1 VAWKTLLLGAAC
13 LLHAAQSGGRNI
25 TEGSPTVFRVDS
37 AHAGKGG
44 DREFATIEEALKAA
58 TQFKSLQTSGAVRIE
73 IADGDYYLAAPLKIG
88 PELSGTRELPTQ
100 IVAAGEAS
108 PRLFAGRKLTLQWRP
123 YRDGILQATVSGGS
137 FDQLFLDG
145 KRQVRARYPNFDSQ
159 AVVLNGYA
167 ADALSPE
174 RVKRWKNPAGGVV
187 QALHENRWGGVQVP
201 ILGKNP
207 DGSLIFG
214 EGVGNNRPSNPHP
227 KYRYVE
233 NIFEE
238 LDSAGEWYMD
248 VAASTLYFMP
258 PRGVDLRAATVAVS
272 GVARVMDVQGDD
284 KSRVHHVQI
293 SGLKLGH
300 TGATF
305 LQATEPLLRS
315 DWMIAREAAIYL
327 ENAEDVIVSDNDLSQ
342 LGGNAILVS
351 GYNRRIVI
359 KGNHI
364 HDVGGS
370 AISFVGRPEAVRS
383 PSFRYQ
389 EFVSLEKLDR
399 TVGPKTPEYPADSR
413 AEDNLIHDIGRV
425 EKQVAGV
432 QISMALRITVA
443 HNSIYDVP
451 RAGINIGDGTWGG
464 HVLEYNDVFNT
475 VLETGDNGAF
485 NSWGRDRFWHPDRQV
500 MDRINGANPGMWK
513 LDAIEPTTLR
523 YNRFRCDSGWDI
535 DLDDGSSNYRIYDN
549 LMLSGGLKYREGFNR
564 EAWNNILINNGFH
577 PHVWFKQSGDRFEH
591 NIVMAGHQPI
601 LMDHWDATIDN
612 NLFPSATALRH
623 AQSLGLDKHSI
634 AGDPKFR
641 DARAGD
647 FRVAEDSPALLTGF
661 KNFPMDQFGVTS
673 ARLKR
678 LAKTAPIPEL
688 MSPASF
694 AADEVRDFLGAK
706 VKSVT
711 TLGEQSAAGLADI
724 KGVLVLAV
732 APGSL
737 AQQSGLR
744 ANDVILEAAA
754 NEYIPAEVIEN
765 LATLMTLYTAQRWL
779 GQREFRVMRNQQP
792 TQITLKFQAE

>member
-13 LLHAAQSGGRNI
+13 LLHAAQAGGR
-25 TEGSPTVFRVDS
+25 TTAEGSPTVFRVDS
-37 AHAGKGG
+37 AQAGKND
-44 DREFATIEEALKAA
+44 DREFATVEQAIEAA
-58 TQFKSLQTSGAVRIE
+58 TQFKRRQSSAHVRIE
-73 IADGDYYLAAPLKIG
+73 IAAGDYYLSAPLKIG
-88 PELSGTRELPTQ
+88 PELSGTRELSTQ
-100 IVAAGEAS
+100 IVAAPAAA

-123 YRDGILQATVSGGS
+123 YRDGILQATVSGGT
-137 FDQLFLDG
+137 FDQLYLDG
-145 KRQVRARYPNFDSQ
+145 KRQVRARYPNFDSR

-167 ADALSPE
+167 ADALSPT

-187 QALHENRWGGVQVP
+187 QALHENRWGGMQVP

-207 DGSLIFG
+207 DGSLNFG
-214 EGVGNNRPSNPHP
+214 EGVGNNRPSKPHP

-238 LDSAGEWYMD
+238 LDTTGEWYMD

-258 PRGVDLRAATVAVS
+258 PRDFDVRVATVAVS
-272 GVARVMDVQGDD
+272 GVARMVDVQGDSR
-284 KSRVHHVQI
+284 SRVRYVQI
-293 SGLKLGH
+293 SGLTLGH
-300 TGATF
+300 AGSTF
-305 LQATEPLLRS
+305 LQSTEPLLRS
-315 DWMIAREAAIYL
+315 DWMVAREAAIYL
-327 ENAEDVIVSDNDLSQ
+327 ENAEDVIVSDNELSH

-359 KGNHI
+359 KGNHVY
-364 HDVGGS
+364 DVGGS

-389 EFVSLEKLDR
+389 EFVALEALDR
-399 TVGPKTPEYPADSR
+399 AVGPKTAEYPADSR

-451 RAGINIGDGTWGG
+451 RAGINVGDGTWGG

-500 MDRINGANPGMWK
+500 MDRINSASPGMWK

-535 DLDDGSSNYRIYDN
+535 DLDDGSSNYRIHDN
-549 LMLSGGLKYREGFNR
+549 LMLSGGLKFREGFDR
-564 EAWNNILINNGFH
+564 EAWNNVLVNNGFH

-601 LMDHWDATIDN
+601 LMDHWNATIDY

-623 AQSLGLDKHSI
+623 AQSLGLDKHSS
-634 AGDPKFR
+634 AGNPKFR

-647 FRVAEDSPALLTGF
+647 FRVADDSPALQTGF

-688 MSPASF
+688 ISPANF

-732 APGSL
+732 AAGSL

-754 NEYIPAEVIEN
+754 NEYIPKEEIEN
-765 LATLMTLYTAQRWL
+765 LATLMMLYTAQRWL
-779 GQREFRVMRNQQP
+779 GQREFLVMRNQQP
-792 TQITLKFQAE
+792 TQITLKFQPE

>member
-1 VAWKTLLLGAAC
+1 M
-13 LLHAAQSGGRNI
+13 
-25 TEGSPTVFRVDS
+25 FRVDS
-37 AHAGKGG
+37 AHAGKDG
-44 DREFATIEEALKAA
+44 DRTFATVGEALEAA
-58 TQFKSLQTSGAVRIE
+58 AKLKRRQSSAAVRIE
-73 IADGDYYLAAPLKIG
+73 IADGDHYVAAPLKIG
-88 PELSGTRELPTQ
+88 PELSGTREAPTE
-100 IVAAGEAS
+100 IAAAAAAA
-108 PRLFAGRKLTLQWRP
+108 PRLLAGRKLTLRWRP
-123 YRDGILQATVSGGS
+123 YRDGIVQATVDGAS
-137 FDQLFLDG
+137 FDQLFVDG
-145 KRQVRARYPNFDSQ
+145 KRQVRARYPNFDAK

-174 RVKRWKNPAGGVV
+174 RVKRWENPAGGVV
-187 QALHENRWGGVQVP
+187 HALHENRWGGVQVP

-207 DGSLIFG
+207 DGSLILG
-214 EGVGNNRPSNPHP
+214 EGVGNNRPSKPHA

-238 LDSAGEWYMD
+238 LDTAGEWYMN
-248 VAASTLYFMP
+248 VGTSTLYFMP
-258 PRGVDLRAATVAVS
+258 PHDVDLRAATVAVS
-272 GVARVMDVQGDD
+272 GAARMVDIQGDNQ
-284 KSRVHHVQI
+284 SPVRYVQI
-293 SGLKLGH
+293 SGLTLGH
-300 TGATF
+300 TGSSF
-305 LQATEPLLRS
+305 LRSTEPLLRS
-315 DWMIAREAAIYL
+315 DWMIAREGAIYL
-327 ENAEDVIVSDNDLSQ
+327 ENTEDVIVSDNELSQ
-342 LGGNAILVS
+342 LGGNAIFVS
-351 GYNRRIVI
+351 GYNRRITI

-370 AISFVGRPEAVRS
+370 AISFVGRPQAVRS

-389 EFVSLEKLDR
+389 EFVALEELDR
-399 TVGPKTPEYPADSR
+399 AVGPKTNEYPADSR
-413 AEDNLIHDIGRV
+413 AEDNLIHDIGTI

-475 VLETGDNGAF
+475 VLETGDHGAF
-485 NSWGRDRFWHPDRQV
+485 NSWGRDRFWHPDRQL
-500 MDRINGANPGMWK
+500 MDRINSANPGMWK

-535 DLDDGSSNYRIYDN
+535 DLDDGSSNYRIHDN
-549 LMLSGGLKYREGFNR
+549 LLLSGGLKFREGFDR
-564 EAWNNILINNGFH
+564 EAWNNVLVNNGFH
-577 PHVWFKQSGDRFEH
+577 PHVWFEHSGDRFEH

-601 LMDHWDATIDN
+601 LMDHWDATIDY
-612 NLFPSATALRH
+612 NLLPSATALKQ
-623 AQSLGLDKHSI
+623 AQSLGLDTHSR

-647 FRVAEDSPALLTGF
+647 FRVAEDSPALLIGF

-678 LAKTAPIPEL
+678 LAKTAPLPEL
-688 MSPASF
+688 MSPAAF
-694 AADEVRDFLGAK
+694 APDEVRDFLGAK

-732 APGSL
+732 PAGSL
-737 AQQSGLR
+737 AEQSGLR

-754 NEYIPAEVIEN
+754 NEYIPAEMIDN

-779 GQREFRVMRNQQP
+779 GQREFLVMRNQQP
-792 TQITLKFQAE
+792 HQLTLKFQPE

>member
-1 VAWKTLLLGAAC
+1 MAWKILLLGAAC
-13 LLHAAQSGGRNI
+13 LLRAAQSDGRTI
-25 TEGSPTVFRVDS
+25 SEGSPTVFRVES
-37 AHAGKGG
+37 AHAGEHG
-44 DREFATIEEALKAA
+44 DRKFATVEEALEAA
-58 TQFKSLQTSGAVRIE
+58 KQFKRRQASATVRVE
-73 IADGDYYLAAPLKIG
+73 IADGDYYVAAPLKIG
-88 PELSGTRELPTQ
+88 PELSGTRDLPTQ
-100 IVAAGEAS
+100 IVAAAS
-108 PRLFAGRKLTLQWRP
+108 ATPRLLAGRKLTVQWRP
-123 YRDGILQATVSGGS
+123 YRDGILQATVGGGT
-137 FDQLFLDG
+137 FDQLYLDG

-159 AVVLNGYA
+159 AVVLNGYS
-167 ADALSPE
+167 ADALSPA

-187 QALHENRWGGVQVP
+187 HALHENRWGGMQVP

-207 DGSLIFG
+207 DDSLILG
-214 EGVGNNRPSNPHP
+214 EGVGNNRPSKPHP

-238 LDSAGEWYMD
+238 LDTPGEWFMD

-258 PRGVDLRAATVAVS
+258 PRDVDLRVATVAVS
-272 GVARVMDVQGDD
+272 GVARMVDIQGDNQ
-284 KSRVHHVQI
+284 SRVRYVQI
-293 SGLKLGH
+293 SGLTLGQA
-300 TGATF
+300 GASF
-305 LQATEPLLRS
+305 LQSTEPLLRS
-315 DWMIAREAAIYL
+315 DWMMAREAAIYL
-327 ENAEDVIVSDNDLSQ
+327 ENTEDVIVSDNVLSQ
-342 LGGNAILVS
+342 LGGNAVFVS
-351 GYNRRIVI
+351 GYNRRTLI

-364 HDVGGS
+364 HDIGGS
-370 AISFVGRPEAVRS
+370 AISFVGRPQAVRS

-389 EFVSLEKLDR
+389 EFVPLEQLDR
-399 TVGPKTPEYPADSR
+399 VVGPKTPDYPADSR
-413 AEDNLIHDIGRV
+413 ADDNLIHDIGRI

-500 MDRINGANPGMWK
+500 MDRINSANPGMWR
-513 LDAIEPTTLR
+513 LDAIEPITLR

-535 DLDDGSSNYRIYDN
+535 DLDDGSSNYRIHDN
-549 LMLSGGLKYREGFNR
+549 LMLSGGLKYREGFDR

-601 LMDHWDATIDN
+601 LMDHWDATIDY
-612 NLFPSATALRH
+612 NLFPSAAALRH
-623 AQSLGLDKHSI
+623 AQSLGLDKHSL

-647 FRVAEDSPALLTGF
+647 FRVAEGSPAMKAGF

-673 ARLKR
+673 PRLRR

-688 MSPASF
+688 LSPASF
-694 AADEVRDFLGAK
+694 APDEVRDFLGAK

-711 TLGEQSAAGLADI
+711 TLGEQSAAGLADL
-724 KGVLVLAV
+724 KGVLVLSV
-732 APGSL
+732 AAGSL

-754 NEYIPAEVIEN
+754 NEYIPTEVIES
-765 LATLMTLYTAQRWL
+765 LGTLMTLYAAQRWL

-792 TQITLKFQAE
+792 VQLTLKFQPE

>member
-1 VAWKTLLLGAAC
+1 MAWKTLLIGAAC
-13 LLHAAQSGGRNI
+13 LLNAAQSGGGTI
-25 TEGSPTVFRVDS
+25 SEGSPTVFRVES
-37 AHAGKGG
+37 TLAGEHG
-44 DREFATIEEALKAA
+44 DRRFATVEEALEAA
-58 TQFKSLQTSGAVRIE
+58 KQLRRRQASAAVRIE
-73 IADGDYYLAAPLKIG
+73 IATGDYYLTAPLKIG
-88 PELSGTRELPTQ
+88 PELSGTRESPTE
-100 IVAAGEAS
+100 IVAAAGAT
-108 PRLFAGRKLTLQWRP
+108 PRLFAGRKLKLQWQP
-123 YRDGILQATVSGGS
+123 FRDSILQASVSGAS
-137 FDQLFLDG
+137 FDQLYLDG
-145 KRQVRARYPNFDSQ
+145 KRQVRARYPNFDAQ
-159 AVVLNGYA
+159 AVVLNGFA

-174 RVKRWKNPAGGVV
+174 RVKRWKNPAGGVI
-187 QALHENRWGGVQVP
+187 QALHESRWGGMQVP
-201 ILGKNP
+201 ILGKDP
-207 DGSLIFG
+207 DGSLILG
-214 EGVGNNRPSNPHP
+214 EGVGNNRPSKPHL

-238 LDSAGEWYMD
+238 LDTAGEWYMD
-248 VAASTLYFMP
+248 VGASTLYFMP
-258 PRGVDLRAATVAVS
+258 PRDVDLGATTVAAS
-272 GVARVMDVQGDD
+272 GATRVVDIQGDD
-284 KSRVHHVQI
+284 KSHVRHVRI
-293 SGLKLGH
+293 SGLTLGH
-300 TGATF
+300 AGTSF

-315 DWMIAREAAIYL
+315 DWMMAREAAIYL
-327 ENAEDVIVSDNDLSQ
+327 ENTEDVIVSDNELSQ
-342 LGGNAILVS
+342 LGGNAVFVS
-351 GYNRRIVI
+351 GFNRRTLI

-364 HDVGGS
+364 HDIGGS
-370 AISFVGRPEAVRS
+370 AISFVGRPQAVRS

-389 EFVSLEKLDR
+389 EFVPLEQLDR
-399 TVGPKTPEYPADSR
+399 AAGPKTPDYPADSR
-413 AEDNLIHDIGRV
+413 AEDNLIHDIGMI

-500 MDRINGANPGMWK
+500 MNRINSANPGMWK
-513 LDAIEPTTLR
+513 LDAIEPITLR
-523 YNRFRCDSGWDI
+523 YNRFRCDNGWDI
-535 DLDDGSSNYRIYDN
+535 DLDDGSSNYRVHDN
-549 LMLSGGLKYREGFNR
+549 LMLSGGLKFREGFDR

-601 LMDHWDATIDN
+601 LMDYWHATIDN
-612 NLFPSATALRH
+612 NLLPSATALGH
-623 AQSLGLDKHSI
+623 AQSLGLDQHSI
-634 AGDPKFR
+634 VGDSKFR

-647 FRVAEDSPALLTGF
+647 FRVAEDSPALKIGF

-673 ARLKR
+673 PRLKR
-678 LAKTAPIPEL
+678 LAKTAPLPEL
-688 MSPASF
+688 MSPANF

-732 APGSL
+732 SAGSL

-744 ANDVILEAAA
+744 ANDVILEAEA
-754 NEYIPAEVIEN
+754 NEYIATEVIEN
-765 LATLMTLYTAQRWL
+765 LGTLMTLYAAQRWL

-792 TQITLKFQAE
+792 VQLTLKFQRE